1 MRLEE
6 KFELLKKKKEKAF
19 MAHVYC
25 GDPSIEFSERLIKAL
40 ENGGIDILELGIPF
54 SDPIADGKV
63 FMQACQRALDNKIR
77 PEHVFLLAKKLRK
90 NGFNMPIILTTYYNI
105 IYQKGIANFVDKLAE
120 CQIQGVIVPDLPL
133 EESGELKKECDKKG
147 IHLIYLIAPT
157 TTYERIGKILEAAS
171 GFVYVVSVTGV
182 TGTSKK
188 AKENIKET
196 VKKIRKLSSIPLLIG
211 FGIAKPEHIN
221 NLKDVDVNGYIV
233 GSEIC
238 RLYQKEGS
246 EKEKLERIELF
257 AKEIKEVCK

>member
-1 MRLEE
+1 M
-6 KFELLKKKKEKAF
+6 
-19 MAHVYC
+19 
-25 GDPSIEFSERLIKAL
+25 
-40 ENGGIDILELGIPF
+40 
-54 SDPIADGKV
+54 
-63 FMQACQRALDNKIR
+63 
-77 PEHVFLLAKKLRK
+77 
-90 NGFNMPIILTTYYNI
+90 
-105 IYQKGIANFVDKLAE
+105 
-120 CQIQGVIVPDLPL
+120 
-133 EESGELKKECDKKG
+133 
-147 IHLIYLIAPT
+147 IAPT